1 MSGRESA
8 HGSLFPN
15 ALFFFTVVPIVRLA
29 WTTQTSC
36 DKKGHNMRNS
46 KQKKSPS
53 LWLGMLFVDP
63 RNALST
69 TGSAVL
75 SFLAPCLHCEHMS
88 AHISAHMSAH
98 ISMHMSAHT
107 HVCTHVYTHV
117 CTRVCANV
125 RTHVLAHVRTHV
137 LAHVRIHALAHV
149 CTHHACTQHACTYFL
164 HVCLHTC
171 LHTSLAYMPGQI
183 CYTHVCTHVC
193 THLLRACLCTCP
205 YTCPRTCLQTCL
217 HMCSHTEPHVYIASA
232 HVSNTHTATCMSMY
246 MSAQSLGGGRGPDTP
261 PILSNAIQ
269 PPVQA
274 RACVHACACFC
285 KGRPISIPHMGAK
298 KCRRINRFV
307 SGHVY

>member
-1 MSGRESA
+1 MCVRSVALPFLSCPACSALTCPATSVHVRGRVCLCCACE
-8 HGSLFPN
+8 GSLNLCMVYTHVWSRVCPWQPVPERT
-15 ALFFFTVVPIVRLA
+15 FFFTVVPIVRLA

-205 YTCPRTCLQTCL
+205 YT
-217 HMCSHTEPHVYIASA
+217 
-232 HVSNTHTATCMSMY
+232 
-246 MSAQSLGGGRGPDTP
+246 
-261 PILSNAIQ
+261 
-269 PPVQA
+269 
-274 RACVHACACFC
+274 
-285 KGRPISIPHMGAK
+285 
-298 KCRRINRFV
+298 
-307 SGHVY
+307 